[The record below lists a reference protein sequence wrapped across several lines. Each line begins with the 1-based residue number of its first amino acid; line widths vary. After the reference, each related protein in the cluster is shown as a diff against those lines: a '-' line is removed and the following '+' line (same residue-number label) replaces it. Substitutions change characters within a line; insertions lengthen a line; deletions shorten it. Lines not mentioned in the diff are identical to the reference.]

1 MTTPGICEMKKAVY
15 EARRVQM
22 EAAKAK
28 RLEKE
33 RAKKCQPA
41 EDLTGLV
48 CWWCVHPFPEG
59 LTRAIHAPTAYDDR
73 LDRFTTRGNFCSWA
87 CAKAWISDKNMARA
101 GEWCQY
107 LAQMRLQALGH
118 HEPCWPAPKREMLK
132 EFGGKLTIEEF
143 RGFGGRVEP
152 PQVYWPDEHRIN
164 FGEVKMD
171 APTVQIMTQATAS
184 RGKLQAIEAATG
196 SGESLKLR
204 RTKPLARAESK
215 LENVLGITRKVK

>member
-1 MTTPGICEMKKAVY
+1 MDGICQMKKAAY
-15 EARRVQM
+15 EARQTQM

-33 RAKKCQPA
+33 RVKRCPPA

-48 CWWCVHPFPEG
+48 CWWCVHPFPKG
-59 LTRAIHAPTAYDDR
+59 LAHAIHAPTAYDD
-73 LDRFTTRGNFCSWA
+73 LLNKFTTRGNFCSWA
-87 CAKAWISDKNMARA
+87 CAKAWILDKNMSRM

-107 LAQMRLQALGH
+107 LAQMRLQAFGR

-132 EFGGKLTIEEF
+132 IFGGELEIEEF
-143 RGFGGRVEP
+143 RRFGGRVEP
-152 PQVYWPDEHRIN
+152 PEMHWPDEHRIN

-171 APTVQIMTQATAS
+171 NSFVQITTKTSES

-196 SGESLKLR
+196 TGESLKLR
-204 RTKPLARAESK
+204 RTKPLARTESK